1 MIRLIIAD
9 DHPLII
15 EGMRAAL
22 QKDEEILL
30 MDEVHNGV
38 ALLQKMKEELPDVV
52 IMDINMPDMDGIEAT
67 QHLRKQFP
75 EVKVIAFSQYDD
87 KHFIKRMLKA
97 GAKGYLLKSTPVREL
112 IKAVKLVNEGSVYLG
127 KGLPD
132 FYTTSTSKPKSS
144 FEPLLTQREKEIL
157 KLICQ
162 EKNSREIA
170 DHLYI
175 SLHTV
180 ETHRANLLQKT
191 GARNIAGLVKWALE
205 NGIMD

>member
-1 MIRLIIAD
+1 MIKLIIAD

-15 EGMRAAL
+15 EGMRSAI

-30 MDEVHNGV
+30 LDEVSSGV
-38 ALLQKMKEELPDVV
+38 ELLKVMNKEPDVV

-67 QHLRKQFP
+67 QELRKSFP
-75 EVKVIAFSQYDD
+75 DVKVIAFSQYDD

-97 GAKGYLLKSTPVREL
+97 GARGYLLKSTPVREL
-112 IKAVKLVNEGSVYLG
+112 IKAVKLVCEGSVYLG

-132 FYTTSTSKPKSS
+132 FYTSERKPKSGFDPS
-144 FEPLLTQREKEIL
+144 LTHREAEVL
-157 KLICQ
+157 KLICK
-162 EKNSREIA
+162 EKNTREIA
-170 DHLYI
+170 DQLFI

-191 GARNIAGLVKWALE
+191 GARNIAGLVKWAIE
-205 NGIMD
+205 NEITD